1 MYFRPPGKNNIR
13 KQVKINAMTFKP
25 STILSFY
32 TGRLYTSMPPTQ
44 AFGPLIEAA
53 TGNNN
58 VFTHELSGYRKK
70 YAEKIINQCPDNF
83 QKICRNWDH
92 TENWQSEVRDI
103 DNAFG
108 QIVISRC

>member
-1 MYFRPPGKNNIR
+1 
-13 KQVKINAMTFKP
+13 MTFKP

-58 VFTHELSGYRKK
+58 VFTHELSGYRKNTPK
-70 YAEKIINQCPDNF
+70 K
-83 QKICRNWDH
+83 
-92 TENWQSEVRDI
+92 S
-103 DNAFG
+103 
-108 QIVISRC
+108 